1 MANPAPE
8 FPQTLPEILRQAAET
23 CGRRGL
29 IFVDEDERRF
39 TWAEIQEQAE
49 RIAAGFQDVGGRP
62 GDRVA
67 IVCQGLRPLVT
78 SFFGAVLAG
87 IHPSILP
94 TPISRRRLKGYLGH
108 IGAIVRVAQPSYV
121 VVDEEVEEVG
131 EPLLAEAGL
140 DGKARV
146 LRQDHLLAASA
157 RFAPHEPAA
166 DEIAV
171 IQFTSGS
178 TSSPRG
184 VVLPHS
190 CIAANVRAIVEHL
203 EVEPHDV
210 GGGWLPM
217 YHDMGLIGNLLGAT
231 ARSIDLVLT
240 TPFNFLRRPRR
251 WLDVMERHNV
261 SITAGPNVS
270 YRHLLE
276 RGELLG
282 RDLSAWRVAIIGA
295 EPIDAELLAAFTE
308 AFGKV
313 GFPRSGFM
321 PAYGLAEVGL
331 MVTGVRATEEYETID
346 VDRAALEG
354 EGIARP
360 APAGGAAKR
369 IVSCGVP
376 VRETSVRIVGEGDE
390 PVADGNV
397 GEISISGSSVMR
409 GYFNDP
415 EATAETL
422 RDGWLM
428 TGDLGYIQD
437 GNLFVTGRKKEL
449 IIVGGKNYYPQDI
462 ERAVHRLE
470 LVRPGSVVAFGTRN
484 GREEGIVIV
493 AAPRNPQDGE
503 SVVSRVRG
511 VISETLNLPVLDVV
525 LMESGRIPRTTS
537 GKLCRGRC
545 RDLYEEGSLA

>member
-1 MANPAPE
+1 MSSASE
-8 FPQTLPEILRQAAET
+8 FPQTLPDILRHAAET

-29 IFVDEDERRF
+29 IFVDEDEQRF
-39 TWAEIQEQAE
+39 TWAEIEQQSQ
-49 RIAAGFQDVGGRP
+49 RIAAGLQDMGGKP
-62 GDRVA
+62 GDRLA

-78 SFFGAVLAG
+78 TFFGAVLAG

-108 IGAIVRVAQPSYV
+108 IGAIVRVAKPRFI
-121 VVDEEVEEVG
+121 VVDEEIEEVAQ
-131 EPLLAEAGL
+131 PLLIEAGL
-140 DGKARV
+140 EGSARV
-146 LRQDHLLAASA
+146 ARHDYLLESSA
-157 RFAPHEPAA
+157 RFHPHSPDV

-184 VVLPHS
+184 VVLPHA
-190 CIAANVRAIVEHL
+190 CIVANVRAIVEHL
-203 EVEPHDV
+203 EVEAHDV

-295 EPIDAELLAAFTE
+295 EPIDAELLEAFTE
-308 AFGKV
+308 AFGRV
-313 GFPRSGFM
+313 GFPKSGFM

-331 MVTGVRATEEYETID
+331 MVTGVRATEEYETIQ
-346 VDRAALEG
+346 VDRGALEG
-354 EGIARP
+354 EGVARP
-360 APAGGAAKR
+360 SSHSSAAT

-376 VRETSVRIVGEGDE
+376 VRETTLQIVDDNDAPVPDGRI
-390 PVADGNV
+390 
-397 GEISISGSSVMR
+397 GEIGIRGSSVMR
-409 GYFNDP
+409 GYFDDP

-422 RDGWLM
+422 RRGWLM
-428 TGDLGYIQD
+428 TGDLGYLQD
-437 GNLFVTGRKKEL
+437 GRLYVTGRKKEL
-449 IIVGGKNYYPQDI
+449 IIVGGRNYYPQDI
-462 ERAVHRLE
+462 ERAVHGLE
-470 LVRPGSVVAFGTRN
+470 LVRPGSVVAFGTQN
-484 GREEGIVIV
+484 GREEGIVVV
-493 AAPRNPQDGE
+493 AAPRNPQDSEGIGD
-503 SVVSRVRG
+503 SVRTVV
-511 VISETLNLPVLDVV
+511 SETLNLPVLDVV
-525 LMESGRIPRTTS
+525 LLESGRIPRTTS

-545 RDLYEEGSLA
+545 RDLYEEGKLT